1 MDREKG
7 EGRVKEESMT
17 EIQAREG
24 GTGWVLLLR
33 PFIHCCI

>member
-7 EGRVKEESMT
+7 EGSGEEESMR

-33 PFIHCCI
+33 PFIRCCI